1 LENLEQRITSRHNP
15 QVKYVR
21 ALSQRKFREQEGRF
35 VIEGVRLLEEAVR
48 ATAKTA
54 AKVSARTTA
63 QFTLETVFVSSELV
77 QTQRIYNLFREL
89 RKIGSEVYTV
99 PPRVLEVMADT
110 VSPQGMVGVVRRAK
124 TSETANRLTELTQQ
138 LGQSNETLPPLVLV
152 LDRIQD
158 PGNLGT
164 LLRTAEAAG
173 VAEVWLTRGTVDPF
187 SAKVLRSTMGSIF
200 RVPLTTEIDYVQVL
214 ELSQAGLKLVATE
227 VGVSK
232 PYYQADLAVPLA
244 ILLGNEGSGLDES
257 LKLAS
262 QEVVNIPLAGEVE
275 SLNVAVAGAILLF
288 EARRQRSARF

>member
-1 LENLEQRITSRHNP
+1 MEQRITSRHNSL
-15 QVKYVR
+15 VKYVR

-35 VIEGVRLLEEAVR
+35 VIEGVRLLEEAVK

-89 RKIGSEVYTV
+89 RKIGSKVYTV
-99 PPRVLEVMADT
+99 PPRVLEVMAET
-110 VSPQGMVGVVRRAK
+110 VSPQGIVGVVRRAK
-124 TSETANRLTELTQQ
+124 TSETANRLTDLTQ
-138 LGQSNETLPPLVLV
+138 LLRQSNKTLPPLILV

-173 VAEVWLTRGTVDPF
+173 VDEVWLTRGTVDPF

-200 RVPLTTEIDYVQVL
+200 RVPLATEIDYVQVL

-232 PYYQADLAVPLA
+232 PYYQADLTVPLA
-244 ILLGNEGSGLDES
+244 ILLGNEGSGLAES

>member
-1 LENLEQRITSRHNP
+1 
-15 QVKYVR
+15 
-21 ALSQRKFREQEGRF
+21 
-35 VIEGVRLLEEAVR
+35 
-48 ATAKTA
+48 
-54 AKVSARTTA
+54 
-63 QFTLETVFVSSELV
+63 
-77 QTQRIYNLFREL
+77 
-89 RKIGSEVYTV
+89 
-99 PPRVLEVMADT
+99 
-110 VSPQGMVGVVRRAK
+110 
-124 TSETANRLTELTQQ
+124 
-138 LGQSNETLPPLVLV
+138 
-152 LDRIQD
+152 
-158 PGNLGT
+158 LGT

>member
-1 LENLEQRITSRHNP
+1 MEQRITSRHNP

-124 TSETANRLTELTQQ
+124 TSEAANRLTELTQQ
-138 LGQSNETLPPLVLV
+138 LGPSNETQPPLVLV

-200 RVPLTTEIDYVQVL
+200 RVPLATEIDYVQVL

-288 EARRQRSARF
+288 EARRQWSARF

>member
-1 LENLEQRITSRHNP
+1 MEQRITSRHNP